1 MAFQFPDP
9 QTTPEFTA
17 DNGITYSWDVDDSKW
32 QVKTTAALDDIRQDI
47 IELEEEI
54 DAIAPSVERGFYRST
69 AYTNI
74 PRDGEF
80 MLRTLTGKTID
91 YGDENIVAVEL
102 SKVDDAG
109 VSHTYADT
117 TPGQLIQLFEEGVE
131 DFGLYQIESISGTD
145 PSTTA
150 VTFAVTPISGL
161 GEASEGNLARLKIFS
176 PPEGGTA
183 SEFVKKIGDTMSG
196 DLEIDRSAES
206 DDVAAGLQLKG
217 SRGST
222 SNSAATITFQNEK
235 STALGYLTYR
245 AYGATSWFQFNQD
258 VDLNNHGLHSVS
270 QIRMQNGGYIGSVS
284 NQRIKIRNGGSN
296 DGQAGTEIQRIGDAK
311 RAFAI
316 KGKAAGSSNITDFFW
331 AYGNSG
337 SGGDAINYTGKMTS
351 SDNIVNKGYV
361 DSKMPEYIITKNNG
375 NYYVS

>member
-32 QVKTTAALDDIRQDI
+32 QVKTTAALEDIRQDI

-222 SNSAATITFQNEK
+222 SNSAATITFQNEQ

-361 DSKMPEYIITKNNG
+361 DSKMPQYIITKNNG

>member
-17 DNGITYSWDVDDSKW
+17 DNGITYAWDVDDSKW
-32 QVKTTAALDDIRQDI
+32 QVKTTAALEDIRQDI

-161 GEASEGNLARLKIFS
+161 GEATEGNLARLKIFS

-196 DLEIDRSAES
+196 
-206 DDVAAGLQLKG
+206 
-217 SRGST
+217 
-222 SNSAATITFQNEK
+222 N
-235 STALGYLTYR
+235 
-245 AYGATSWFQFNQD
+245 
-258 VDLNNHGLHSVS
+258 LN
-270 QIRMQNGGYIGSVS
+270 
-284 NQRIKIRNGGSN
+284 
-296 DGQAGTEIQRIGDAK
+296 
-311 RAFAI
+311 
-316 KGKAAGSSNITDFFW
+316 
-331 AYGNSG
+331 
-337 SGGDAINYTGKMTS
+337 
-351 SDNIVNKGYV
+351 
-361 DSKMPEYIITKNNG
+361 
-375 NYYVS
+375 

>member
-17 DNGITYSWDVDDSKW
+17 DNGITYAWDVDDSKW
-32 QVKTTAALDDIRQDI
+32 QVKTTAALEDIRQDI

-161 GEASEGNLARLKIFS
+161 GEATEGNLARLKIFS
-176 PPEGGTA
+176 APEGGTA
-183 SEFVKKIGDTMSG
+183 DGFVLKTGDTMSG
-196 DLEIDRSAES
+196 DLAIDKSAES
-206 DDVAAGLQLKG
+206 NAEAALTLTGN
-217 SRGST
+217 RDNT
-222 SNSAATITFQNEK
+222 TNSAATIAFENKQTQ
-235 STALGYLTYR
+235 TLGYLTYR
-245 AYGATSWFQFNQD
+245 SGSGGHWFAFNRD
-258 VDLNNHGLHSVS
+258 VDLNNKGLHSVA
-270 QIRMQNGGYIGSVS
+270 QIRLQNGGYIGSGA
-284 NQRIKIRNGGSN
+284 NQRIKVRNGGSN

-316 KGKAAGSSNITDFFW
+316 KGKAAGSSSITDFFW

-351 SDNIVNKGYV
+351 NDNIVNKGYV
-361 DSKMPEYIITKNNG
+361 DSKMPQYIITKSNG

>member
-32 QVKTTAALDDIRQDI
+32 QVKTTAALEDIRQDI

-117 TPGQLIQLFEEGVE
+117 KPGQLIQLFEEGVE

-161 GEASEGNLARLKIFS
+161 GEATEGNLARLKIFS

-183 SEFVKKIGDTMSG
+183 SEFVQKKGDTMSG
-196 DLEIDRSAES
+196 DLAINRSSES
-206 DDVAAGLQLKG
+206 NVEAALKLKG
-217 SRGST
+217 NRDNT
-222 SNSAATITFQNEK
+222 TNAAATIAFENSQSPT
-235 STALGYLTYR
+235 LGYLTYR
-245 AYGATSWFQFNQD
+245 SFGGTNFFKFNQNLD
-258 VDLNNHGLHSVS
+258 LGSKTLSGVDHIELKSS
-270 QIRMQNGGYIGSVS
+270 GYIGSGT
-284 NQRIKIRNGGSN
+284 NQRIRVRNGGSN
-296 DGQAGTEIQRIGDAK
+296 NNQAGTEIQRPGDGT
-311 RAFAI
+311 RTFAI
-316 KGKAAGSSNITDFFW
+316 RGKAAGSSSVTDFFW

-337 SGGDAINYTGKMTS
+337 SGGDAINYTGLTTQ
-351 SDNIVNKGYV
+351 DNHIATKKYV
-361 DSKMPEYIITKNNG
+361 DSKMPAYKITQSNG